1 MPGPAFHAA
10 SRAIYEATLEAV
22 SDGVKTADLGGHVGT
37 TEFTDEVIH
46 RVRTKLDVW
55 SSLAD
60 IEP

>member
-1 MPGPAFHAA
+1 VGP
-10 SRAIYEATLEAV
+10 
-22 SDGVKTADLGGHVGT
+22 
-37 TEFTDEVIH
+37 TEFTDQVIH